1 MQGKYGLA
9 RSLPP
14 LTGVQIGGVRSGRS
28 ENLLQLQ
35 AKPDPLVFQGYVRKF
50 PEACRAGAVTL
61 GRGGAHGGPATPRR
75 GSARIYLHS
84 VLGTITCHRW
94 DGCGGSRFPI
104 SSGATEPKFISAYQ
118 PFLTQTHIHLP
129 ESSGHRPF
137 MSEPTGVSQQP
148 ICENSSSCTQGTRE
162 AGGAT
167 GGKPASHH
175 PAPDWT

>member
-1 MQGKYGLA
+1 M
-9 RSLPP
+9 
-14 LTGVQIGGVRSGRS
+14 
-28 ENLLQLQ
+28 
-35 AKPDPLVFQGYVRKF
+35 RKF

-137 MSEPTGVSQQP
+137 MSELTGVSLQP
-148 ICENSSSCTQGTRE
+148 ICENSSSRTQGTGE

-167 GGKPASHH
+167 RCLQATTQPQTGREHGALRPVLGTEHRSPCTGRAVGRPASSC
-175 PAPDWT
+175 